1 MDDIQLAVD
10 LTRSSFIIALKL
22 ALPLLLTG
30 LVVGVLVSVLQAA
43 TQVQEQT
50 LSFIPKIISVAIA
63 AYVTMQ
69 WSVTTI
75 VDYTKDLL
83 EQMPTL
89 FVQ

>member
-10 LTRSSFIIALKL
+10 LTRASFVIALKL
-22 ALPLLLTG
+22 SLPLLLTG

-50 LSFIPKIISVAIA
+50 LSFIPKILSVGAA
-63 AYVTMQ
+63 AYITMQ

-75 VDYTKDLL
+75 VEYTRGLL
-83 EQMPTL
+83 EQMPTM
-89 FVQ
+89 FAK